1 MSNCPEFWQSQ
12 KIKINVM
19 NLTDVESVNTNS
31 IAAYVAIGLDLL
43 VGIVAFSLVWKYSD
57 MPKYYKNSEDKL
69 CGLKLFRGFGKM
81 KFIITKIIIG
91 FGFISLLDTIMG
103 KGIYLQ
109 IYISELNSEK

>member
-19 NLTDVESVNTNS
+19 NLTDVESVNINS

-43 VGIVAFSLVWKYSD
+43 VGILAFTFVWRNSK
-57 MPKYYKNSEDKL
+57 MPDVYRNSEDKL

-81 KFIITKIIIG
+81 KFIFRINIHVRII
-91 FGFISLLDTIMG
+91 
-103 KGIYLQ
+103 
-109 IYISELNSEK
+109 